1 MTKPKVKGISPNK
14 IGEKE
19 HRRAESIQQKLQ
31 QQGMG
36 RDEAWHRAI
45 EMAVEE
51 IHGGEGGGG
60 GAGGGSKHSAG
71 SEVSASD
78 EDANK

>member
-14 IGEKE
+14 ISDKE
-19 HRRAESIQQKLQ
+19 QKRAESIQEQLQK
-31 QQGMG
+31 QGMG

-51 IHGGEGGGG
+51 IHSGEGGGG
-60 GAGGGSKHSAG
+60 NSGGGSKHKLG
-71 SEVSASD
+71 NETD
-78 EDANK
+78 